1 MEVLAEWQVPRAVY
15 REKMRELFRANVWG
29 SLRLISIAALLFWG
43 FSWFWD
49 RVGVEA
55 LSQRFWG
62 TLGGVVLMGVCAQW
76 LTWMLGSL
84 PFWPRGE
91 AGKVTTEGLLLPMLD
106 EPDRFY
112 PWAAFAGFQV
122 EANSADPAGARDL
135 CFQLRE
141 WAKIDAEQ
149 CREGR
154 AGSRRP
160 TLDGRNWLSELIICV
175 PADLYDSTLRASLED
190 NVARKPVTPISL
202 KEADRNGRNFAIAAA
217 LWGLGVAALLAI
229 LVQQKIHLFGRVE
242 LIPLGILVVTTFV
255 GPGTITRRLMVYRG
269 CQDSA
274 LLRSKAHRADAL
286 GVVYSLGLGLCL
298 FVILAAIFVAQLPV
312 IDWSGG

>member
-1 MEVLAEWQVPRAVY
+1 MTDKRTGDMEVLAEWQVPRAVY

-112 PWAAFAGFQV
+112 PWAAFAGF
-122 EANSADPAGARDL
+122 
-135 CFQLRE
+135 
-141 WAKIDAEQ
+141 
-149 CREGR
+149 
-154 AGSRRP
+154 
-160 TLDGRNWLSELIICV
+160 
-175 PADLYDSTLRASLED
+175 
-190 NVARKPVTPISL
+190 
-202 KEADRNGRNFAIAAA
+202 
-217 LWGLGVAALLAI
+217 
-229 LVQQKIHLFGRVE
+229 
-242 LIPLGILVVTTFV
+242 
-255 GPGTITRRLMVYRG
+255 
-269 CQDSA
+269 
-274 LLRSKAHRADAL
+274 
-286 GVVYSLGLGLCL
+286 
-298 FVILAAIFVAQLPV
+298 
-312 IDWSGG
+312 